1 MLDCRLGLYRCS
13 ISIVPHE
20 TVRILCVDAHG
31 FARRP
36 SCHLL
41 QGECGLQH
49 CREGLVVLCV
59 VLRFSDSR
67 PARIQPHSVR
77 VDVPDS
83 KEGLQGVVR
92 HVSDGG
98 VLQRVGVFH
107 VRGDQAALV

>member
-1 MLDCRLGLYRCS
+1 MLR
-13 ISIVPHE
+13 
-20 TVRILCVDAHG
+20 
-31 FARRP
+31 
-36 SCHLL
+36 
-41 QGECGLQH
+41 
-49 CREGLVVLCV
+49 VVLC
-59 VLRFSDSR
+59 FSDSC
-67 PARIQPHSVR
+67 PARFQSHSVR